1 MSADLISN
9 IIRGI
14 LLVFSLVVRAFFAGS
29 ETAFLAMDKWAVDS
43 LANEGDERAL
53 LLKKMKEN
61 SKNTVSALLVGTN
74 ICTILF
80 SVLAVSLS
88 YAIGLEGPAYL
99 GLVSLLTTAVV
110 FVFSDLMPKTFAAK
124 APTHVALSVA
134 VPLDVSVRILSPAAY
149 LMGAVPSLL
158 TSLFSRK
165 RGKVPDKPQEEVLT
179 VLDMAEENGYVKPE
193 DKDVIDSIFDIKD
206 KKVKDIMTPFEN
218 VVAFEPSTTILTAIE
233 SFKEHG
239 YSRVPVVCPD
249 TGEVMGVLYIKDA
262 VGEVVRHPENGS
274 LPITSIMREP
284 YIVNASDSIL
294 KVLSRLKKDKVHMAI
309 VMQGSS
315 PVGIV
320 TMQDLI
326 EELIGDISEEVRS
339 HNVIL
344 LQYSGRLQ

>member
-1 MSADLISN
+1 M
-9 IIRGI
+9 
-14 LLVFSLVVRAFFAGS
+14 FSLVVRAFFAGS

-134 VPLDVSVRILSPAAY
+134 VPLDVSLRILSPAAY
-149 LMGAVPSLL
+149 LIGAVPSLL

-239 YSRVPVVCPD
+239 Y
-249 TGEVMGVLYIKDA
+249 VMGVLYIKDA

>member
-110 FVFSDLMPKTFAAK
+110 FVFSDLMPKTFAAVSY
-124 APTHVALSVA
+124 THLDVYKRQTSHTKGDHSQSVGSVYEHVNALSKELVYYF
-134 VPLDVSVRILSPAAY
+134 LNR
-149 LMGAVPSLL
+149 
-158 TSLFSRK
+158 
-165 RGKVPDKPQEEVLT
+165 
-179 VLDMAEENGYVKPE
+179 ENYCGRTGYV
-193 DKDVIDSIFDIKD
+193 
-206 KKVKDIMTPFEN
+206 
-218 VVAFEPSTTILTAIE
+218 
-233 SFKEHG
+233 
-239 YSRVPVVCPD
+239 
-249 TGEVMGVLYIKDA
+249 
-262 VGEVVRHPENGS
+262 
-274 LPITSIMREP
+274 
-284 YIVNASDSIL
+284 VNQHQFGFACY
-294 KVLSRLKKDKVHMAI
+294 
-309 VMQGSS
+309 
-315 PVGIV
+315 GI
-320 TMQDLI
+320 
-326 EELIGDISEEVRS
+326 
-339 HNVIL
+339 
-344 LQYSGRLQ
+344 